1 MRVAGYGLAGTVR
14 LLAGIMPLWLM
25 MAADSKREVWTAWRV
40 AALGSLTV
48 GGAFEVATWF
58 AR

>member
-1 MRVAGYGLAGTVR
+1 
-14 LLAGIMPLWLM
+14 MPLWLM